1 MRGVRVSLIFG
12 LLLLLG
18 ASVVTV
24 VSYSDGE
31 LTGDEILDRV
41 EEEGDLAAEGSLI
54 TIVRFDNAYS
64 DGTTTYSLFGG
75 LSKLVEG
82 QPERT
87 LIYFVEPEDTEGTLF
102 LGIGP
107 VDPEEDTRLFLYLPA
122 LGSVKELVS
131 EEQREASF
139 AGSTFSYEDVGGAD
153 TEREYEAELLGEAA
167 VTIGETSRSV
177 YLLSLTAKPGAD
189 VDYPT
194 GRMWVDKESFIVLRS
209 ESYNDLGDLERTM
222 EVLVLGEFEG
232 RVVADELIAR
242 DVLEGDSTKITF
254 LERRRPEGE
263 IPDEVFD
270 PENLPDFDPAEWGF
284 AD

>member
-1 MRGVRVSLIFG
+1 MRGVRVSLVFG
-12 LLLLLG
+12 LLLLMG
-18 ASVVTV
+18 ASVAAV
-24 VSYSDGE
+24 VSYSDRE

-41 EEEGDLAAEGSLI
+41 EEEGDLAAAGSLI

-102 LGIGP
+102 LSVGP
-107 VDPEEDTRLFLYLPA
+107 VDTGENTHLFLYLPA

-153 TEREYEAELLGEAA
+153 T
-167 VTIGETSRSV
+167 
-177 YLLSLTAKPGAD
+177 
-189 VDYPT
+189 
-194 GRMWVDKESFIVLRS
+194 
-209 ESYNDLGDLERTM
+209 
-222 EVLVLGEFEG
+222 
-232 RVVADELIAR
+232 
-242 DVLEGDSTKITF
+242 
-254 LERRRPEGE
+254 
-263 IPDEVFD
+263 
-270 PENLPDFDPAEWGF
+270 
-284 AD
+284 